1 MFCYQEASKGRQQKG
16 KQETMTTQCKC
27 DCTSRGHEVP
37 TLWQMLYYRVSLIY
51 LKFQNPAKWILSQL
65 LSVPQRDIPIYYLY
79 LRFQMSELFK
89 QSEFIKYVAN
99 KSKKANGEEKIEAA
113 ERCQNII
120 NQVLPTPSWDNWTY
134 ANILSD
140 TYPTRCISKRS
151 WLRKSLKQS
160 SVFPTKSS
168 MQSRLASPEMS
179 FPFPLKAFLDYRINS
194 NLAGNGLTSSCTQGC
209 NVLQLFTVLLQRQK
223 AAGLRKG
230 SSDNTW

>member
-1 MFCYQEASKGRQQKG
+1 MQIWLYIQG
-16 KQETMTTQCKC
+16 
-27 DCTSRGHEVP
+27 P
-37 TLWQMLYYRVSLIY
+37 YTLWQMVYYRVSLIY
-51 LKFQNPAKWILSQL
+51 LKFENPAKWILSQL
-65 LSVPQRDIPIYYLY
+65 LSVPQRDLPIYYLY

-99 KSKKANGEEKIEAA
+99 KSKKANGEKQIEAA
-113 ERCQNII
+113 ERCQTSS
-120 NQVLPTPSWDNWTY
+120 NQVLPTPSQDNWTL

-179 FPFPLKAFLDYRINS
+179 FPFPLQAFLDYRINS
-194 NLAGNGLTSSCTQGC
+194 NLVGNGLTSSCSQGC
-209 NVLQLFTVLLQRQK
+209 NVL
-223 AAGLRKG
+223 
-230 SSDNTW
+230 